1 MNEQKVSVVM
11 PNYNGEKHIK
21 QAIDSVL
28 GQTYE
33 NLELIIVDDNSSDGS
48 KNIIEAYDDK
58 RLKKVYSSFN
68 RHVSYTVNLGFAEA
82 DGEFIARIDSDDIWE
97 PYKIQKQVD
106 FMRKNPEYGACFTK
120 VKIID
125 EEGKEAD
132 AKFPD
137 ISRMFNEADNK
148 PRKEWIYQFLR
159 NGNCLCNPSVLMNK
173 KAACQI
179 GLYYNIAYVPAEDF
193 DMWLRMVFKNPIYLM
208 EETLTRYRW
217 TESEEKISSNGQKH
231 LNSVLNVYAMINMSI
246 LEKIENEDFCRLF
259 KSEFVYPKSET
270 ELEIE
275 CEKAYLLS
283 RCNENNFAALT
294 YFERILNTE
303 VGLDTLESKFGFSLK
318 DHYMS
323 YRKRNFYDTNAE
335 DEKKILEETILQLED
350 QKKKNQK
357 YVKQICDMK
366 QKLKEIKRSKSWK
379 VTKPFRKI
387 RSLF

>member
-1 MNEQKVSVVM
+1 
-11 PNYNGEKHIK
+11 
-21 QAIDSVL
+21 
-28 GQTYE
+28 
-33 NLELIIVDDNSSDGS
+33 
-48 KNIIEAYDDK
+48 
-58 RLKKVYSSFN
+58 
-68 RHVSYTVNLGFAEA
+68 
-82 DGEFIARIDSDDIWE
+82 
-97 PYKIQKQVD
+97 
-106 FMRKNPEYGACFTK
+106 
-120 VKIID
+120 
-125 EEGKEAD
+125 
-132 AKFPD
+132 
-137 ISRMFNEADNK
+137 
-148 PRKEWIYQFLR
+148 
-159 NGNCLCNPSVLMNK
+159 MNK

-193 DMWLRMVFKNPIYLM
+193 DMWLRMVFKYPIYLM

-231 LNSVLNVYAMINMSI
+231 MNSVLNVYAMINMSI

-270 ELEIE
+270 KLEIE

-303 VGLDTLESKFGFSLK
+303 GGLDTLESKFGFSLK

-335 DEKKILEETILQLED
+335 DEKKILEETILHLED